1 MGTDLV
7 TGDEKELIV
16 NLKKGIDMLVDTML
30 LLYPVALSVV
40 NLTKA
45 NGTGAGK
52 SELILLAGKCLQAS
66 EVLKAA
72 AIGVRAQPV
81 PRGDDEGVMW

>member
-1 MGTDLV
+1 
-7 TGDEKELIV
+7 
-16 NLKKGIDMLVDTML
+16 MLVDTML

-66 EVLKAA
+66 EVLK
-72 AIGVRAQPV
+72 VHLYV
-81 PRGDDEGVMW
+81 YM